1 MYRKGTNFVLK
12 QFFFHCCK
20 SLRHHRYLYLT
31 IIGYFCQLF
40 QQMMIGTLV
49 NTVAVLGGG
58 VIGLLL
64 KKRMPERIS
73 TIYFQA
79 VGLFT
84 LAIGAS
90 MAVEMKKILIVV
102 SSLAVGS
109 LLGEWWDLEKGTE
122 RMSNRLKQR
131 FRIGS
136 ERFSEGLITAF
147 LLFCV
152 GSMTI
157 LGTIQEGT
165 GGSPDLLYTK
175 SLMDFFSAI
184 LLASAFGVG
193 VIFSALPL
201 FIFQASLT
209 LLAGIAGGFFDSE
222 IILGLTSVGG
232 ILLIGLGINILEIKK
247 LRIMNMLPSLVIVVL
262 LIWIFG

>member
-1 MYRKGTNFVLK
+1 MLIK
-12 QFFFHCCK
+12 
-20 SLRHHRYLYLT
+20 LT
-31 IIGYFCQLF
+31 
-40 QQMMIGTLV
+40 MIGTLV
-49 NTVAVLGGG
+49 NTAAVIGGG

-64 KKRMPERIS
+64 KKRMPERIT

-79 VGLFT
+79 IGLFT

-90 MAVEMKKILIVV
+90 MAVEMEHILIVV
-102 SSLAVGS
+102 SSLAIGS
-109 LLGEWWDLEKGTE
+109 LLGEWIDIEQGAEQL
-122 RMSNRLKQR
+122 SNRIKHR

-136 ERFSEGLITAF
+136 EKFSEGLVTAF

-152 GSMTI
+152 GSLTI

-193 VIFSALPL
+193 VALSAVPL
-201 FIFQASLT
+201 FLFQASLT
-209 LLAGIAGGFFDSE
+209 LLAGYAGSFFTEE

-232 ILLIGLGINILEIKK
+232 IMLIGLGINILGIQKI
-247 LRIMNMLPSLVIVVL
+247 RVMNMLPSLVVVAL
-262 LIWIFG
+262 LLWLFG

>member
-1 MYRKGTNFVLK
+1 MPIANRET
-12 QFFFHCCK
+12 
-20 SLRHHRYLYLT
+20 
-31 IIGYFCQLF
+31 
-40 QQMMIGTLV
+40 MIGTLV
-49 NTVAVLGGG
+49 NTAAVIGGG

-64 KKRMPERIS
+64 KKRMPERIT

-79 VGLFT
+79 IGLFT

-90 MAVEMKKILIVV
+90 MAVEMNHILIVV
-102 SSLAVGS
+102 SSLALGS
-109 LLGEWWDLEKGTE
+109 LLGEWIGLERGAG
-122 RMSNRLKQR
+122 RLGNRLKHR
-131 FRIGS
+131 FRIGNDK
-136 ERFSEGLITAF
+136 FSEGLVTAF

-152 GSMTI
+152 GSLTI

-193 VIFSALPL
+193 VALSALPL
-201 FIFQASLT
+201 FLFQASLT
-209 LLAGIAGGFFDSE
+209 LLAGYAGNFFTDE

-232 ILLIGLGINILEIKK
+232 IMLIGLGINILEIKK
-247 LRIMNMLPSLVIVVL
+247 IRVMNMLPSLVIVVL